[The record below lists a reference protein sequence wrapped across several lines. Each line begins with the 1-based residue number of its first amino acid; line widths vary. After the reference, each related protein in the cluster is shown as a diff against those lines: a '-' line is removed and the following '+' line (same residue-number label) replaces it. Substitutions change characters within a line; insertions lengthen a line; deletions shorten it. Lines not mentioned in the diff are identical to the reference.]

1 MKKYIDLK
9 GIATICSFFAL
20 VGFSESLADILIAFI
35 KGVIL

>member
-9 GIATICSFFAL
+9 GIALIGSFFAL
-20 VGFSESLADILIAFI
+20 VGFSESLADILTAFI

>member
-9 GIATICSFFAL
+9 GIALIGGFFAL
-20 VGFSESLADILIAFI
+20 VGFSEALADFLITFV

>member
-9 GIATICSFFAL
+9 GVALVGSFFAL
-20 VGFSESLADILIAFI
+20 VGFSESLADILITFV